1 MVATSLMVIGVVAFY
16 GMFNLAQ
23 RRALYAIMQ
32 NQTMAVLRV
41 ETEKLMSTP
50 YADIPVGTRLLGN
63 RALLRLDSN
72 LTPASLANEPGASES
87 SDPSP
92 TADKAY
98 QLPPSLANP
107 FYVQVS
113 LVVVEEA
120 DPAYKTIKVIG
131 RWPVD
136 ENGKSFWANT
146 RINMLETVVMP

>member
-63 RALLRLDSN
+63 RALLRLESN
-72 LTPASLANEPGASES
+72 LTPALANAPGASKP
-87 SDPSP
+87 SDPLP

-113 LVVVEEA
+113 LVVVEKT